1 MKNTNESIKPRNPAL
16 IIIASVLILF
26 GLAIVFVGL
35 TNMEALGWWTI
46 LTVLSG
52 LITTGAAVTSIVRN
66 DPSWILLELLLPI

>member
-35 TNMEALGWWTI
+35 TNMDALGWWTI

-52 LITTGAAVTSIVRN
+52 LLTTGAAVTSIVQN
-66 DPSWILLELLLPI
+66 DPSWILLELLLPV